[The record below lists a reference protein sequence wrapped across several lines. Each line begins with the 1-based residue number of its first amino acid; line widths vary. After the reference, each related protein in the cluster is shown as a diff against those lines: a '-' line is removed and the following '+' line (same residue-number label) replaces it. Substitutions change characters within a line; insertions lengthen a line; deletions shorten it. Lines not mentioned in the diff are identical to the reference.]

1 MSSISN
7 RDALVNERFLIKQYD
22 QLVAGLEYETR
33 TEAEA
38 SAMWLGEGCQ
48 VVTWLDGI
56 RDDLTAKGWR
66 CIPAARV
73 ADKMQPLG
81 GYIDGQVYPSTGKQ
95 WQSAEAVAVALPA
108 DHLLIDLDGYKEG
121 AATVGQVADALG
133 LTVDQLNQAKVQ
145 ERAGG
150 SSVHWVFRGPD
161 RCNVKASTGEW
172 LPCVDIKSGNSNGL
186 VFVKPGKQAAFPAV
200 VDIQPLPGAVRR
212 PLPVVAIEPPRPLA
226 PVKEAIEPTPAGLAL
241 LDEVIGKLADCA
253 EGGRNDALN
262 VAAVRLG
269 HYVAG
274 GELPGDLVE
283 MSLIETARGLGL
295 SASEARGTVRSGLR
309 KGKSEPQRLPA
320 TIAAEVFAQP
330 VKAPAAG
337 SEYLPFEAVKVVP
350 AQMLNDHLADARI
363 IITGALNRLATSE
376 GVPHWWTGK
385 DWQPAEDALLRRYV
399 GNVMEGDQ
407 LAKVTK
413 SRIDGTVSLI
423 RDHAPMLGRLNPPS
437 KTVFFSNGAFNPETG
452 TLAPHDPANA
462 NSRTLA
468 VDYDPTAVAPTWRAW
483 LADIFQSEPERIAL
497 LQEIMGWTLCRDN
510 LGIEK
515 AAIMIGPSRSGKGT
529 IIRVMQAL
537 LQGAAGV
544 FHLPQL
550 DSGKVLASLRGCN
563 VAIDP
568 DTASPAKVNARQI
581 VGLFKSITAN
591 EPIGVQ
597 LLYTQKTWQGSL
609 DCKLLLAAN
618 SVPTMW
624 DDSAATANRWIP
636 LVFDRSFLGKE
647 DPTLAKRLIAEL
659 PGIAAW
665 ALAGLQRLIAQGR
678 FTMPESSR
686 NELDN
691 MIQSGSPVEQF
702 IDECLTFG
710 TDHRIADSTIWT
722 VYGAWVARTGHEA
735 MTRRNLMKALEDAT
749 RAKGVRRQKSV
760 RIGISDHRGFY
771 GVTLKSSAEGVNVLP
786 FVNH

>member
-7 RDALVNERFLIKQYD
+7 RDELVNERFLIKQNG
-22 QLVAGLEYETR
+22 QLVAGLEYATR

-38 SAMWLGEGCQ
+38 STMWLGEGCQ

-56 RDDLTAKGWR
+56 RDNLTAKGWR

-81 GYIDGQVYPSTGKQ
+81 GYIDGQVYPSTAKQ
-95 WQSAEAVAVALPA
+95 WQNAEAVAVALPA

-121 AATVGQVADALG
+121 AASVEQVADALG
-133 LTVDQLNQAKVQ
+133 LTVDQLNKAKVQ

-161 RCNVKASTGEW
+161 RFNVKASTGEW
-172 LPCVDIKSGNSNGL
+172 LPSVDIKPGNSNGL
-186 VFVKPGKQAAFPAV
+186 VYVKPGKQATFPNV
-200 VDIQPLPGAVRR
+200 GDVQPLPGAVRR

-226 PVKEAIEPTPAGLAL
+226 PVKEAIEPTRAGLAL

-262 VAAVRLG
+262 KAAVRLG

-274 GELPGDLVE
+274 GELPGELVE
-283 MSLIETARGLGL
+283 TSLMETARGLGL
-295 SASEARGTVRSGLR
+295 STSEARATIRSGMR
-309 KGKSEPQRLPA
+309 KGKSEPQRLNA

-330 VKAPAAG
+330 VIVPAAG
-337 SEYLPFEAVKVVP
+337 SEYLPFEAVKVAP

-385 DWQPAEDALLRRYV
+385 DWQHADAALLRRYV
-399 GNVMEGDQ
+399 GNMMEGDQ
-407 LAKVTK
+407 LAKVAKVTK

-423 RDHAPMLGRLNPPS
+423 LDHVPMLGRLNLPS
-437 KTVFFSNGAFNPETG
+437 KTVFFNNGAFNPETG
-452 TLAPHDPANA
+452 TLAPHDPANV

-468 VDYDPTAVAPTWRAW
+468 VDYDPAAVAPTWQSW
-483 LADIFQSEPERIAL
+483 LADIFQTEPERIGL

-544 FHLPQL
+544 FHLPEL
-550 DSGKVLASLRGCN
+550 NSGKVLSSMRECN

-568 DTASPAKVNARQI
+568 DTASPAKKNARQI
-581 VGLFKSITAN
+581 VGLFKSISAN
-591 EPIGVQ
+591 EPIAVQ
-597 LLYTQKTWQGSL
+597 LLFTQKTWQGPL

-647 DPTLAKRLIAEL
+647 DRTLAKRLIAEL
-659 PGIAAW
+659 PGIAVW
-665 ALAGLQRLIAQGR
+665 ALAGLQRLMVQGR
-678 FTMPESSR
+678 FTLPESSR
-686 NELDN
+686 NELEN

-722 VYGAWVARTGHEA
+722 AYMAWVARTGHEA
-735 MTRRNLMKALEDAT
+735 MTRRNLLKALEDAT
-749 RAKGVRRQKSV
+749 RAKGVRRHKSV
-760 RIGISDHRGFY
+760 RIGISDHRGFL
-771 GVTLKSSAEGVNVLP
+771 GVTLKSSAGKYSPEQY
-786 FVNH
+786 

>member
-7 RDALVNERFLIKQYD
+7 RDELVNERFLIKQNGH
-22 QLVAGLEYETR
+22 LVAGLEYETR

-38 SAMWLGEGCQ
+38 SIMWLGEGCQ

-73 ADKMQPLG
+73 DGKMQPLG
-81 GYIDGQVYPSTGKQ
+81 GYIEGQVYPSTAKQ
-95 WQSAEAVAVALPA
+95 WQNAEAVAVALPT

-121 AATVGQVADALG
+121 AATVGQVADAMG

-172 LPCVDIKSGNSNGL
+172 LPSVDIKSGNSNGL
-186 VFVKPGKQAAFPAV
+186 VYVKPGKHATFPNVADV
-200 VDIQPLPGAVRR
+200 RPLPGAVRR

-274 GELPGDLVE
+274 GELPGELVE

-309 KGKSEPQRLPA
+309 KGQSQPQRLPA
-320 TIAAEVFAQP
+320 TIAAEVFAQT
-330 VKAPAAG
+330 VEVPAAG
-337 SEYLPFEAVKVVP
+337 SEYLPFEAVKVAP

-363 IITGALNRLATSE
+363 MITGALNRLATFES
-376 GVPHWWTGK
+376 VPHWWTGK
-385 DWQPAEDALLRRYV
+385 EWQPAEAALLRRYV
-399 GNVMEGDQ
+399 GIVMEGDQ

-423 RDHAPMLGRLNPPS
+423 LDHAPMLGRLNPPS

-452 TLAPHDPANA
+452 TLAPHDPGNA

-468 VDYDPTAVAPTWRAW
+468 TDYDPAAVAPTWRAW
-483 LADIFQSEPERIAL
+483 LADIFQTEPERIGL

-515 AAIMIGPSRSGKGT
+515 AAIMIGPPRSGKGT

-550 DSGKVLASLRGCN
+550 DGGKPLASLREYN

-591 EPIGVQ
+591 EPISVQ
-597 LLYTQKTWQGSL
+597 LLYTQKTWQGAL

-618 SVPTMW
+618 SVPTLW

-665 ALAGLQRLIAQGR
+665 ALAGLQRLMAQGR
-678 FTMPESSR
+678 FTMPESSL

-702 IDECLTFG
+702 IDESLTFG

-722 VYGAWVARTGHEA
+722 AYGAWVARTGHEA
-735 MTRRNLMKALEDAT
+735 MTRRNLLKALEDAT
-749 RAKGVRRQKSV
+749 RAKGVRRHKSV
-760 RIGISDHRGFY
+760 RIGISDHRGFH

-786 FVNH
+786 FANH

>member
-7 RDALVNERFLIKQYD
+7 RDELVNERFLIKQNG
-22 QLVAGLEYETR
+22 QLVAGLEYATR

-56 RDDLTAKGWR
+56 RDNLTAKGWR

-81 GYIDGQVYPSTGKQ
+81 GYIDGQVYPSTAKQ
-95 WQSAEAVAVALPA
+95 WQNAEAVAVALPA

-121 AATVGQVADALG
+121 AASVEQVADALG
-133 LTVDQLNQAKVQ
+133 LTVDQLNRAKVQ

-150 SSVHWVFRGPD
+150 SSIHWVFRGPD

-172 LPCVDIKSGNSNGL
+172 LPSVDIKSGNSNGL

-241 LDEVIGKLADCA
+241 LDEEIGKLADCA

-274 GELPGDLVE
+274 GELPSDLVE
-283 MSLIETARGLGL
+283 TRLIETAKALGL
-295 SASEARGTVRSGLR
+295 SEREAAATVRSGMR
-309 KGKSEPQRLPA
+309 KGASEPQRLTA
-320 TIAAEVFAQP
+320 TIAAEAFAQP
-330 VKAPAAG
+330 IEPPTAG
-337 SEYLPFEAVKVVP
+337 GDYMPFESLTIAPMQLV
-350 AQMLNDHLADARI
+350 NDQLTDARLI
-363 IITGALNRLATSE
+363 YGAALQRLATFE
-376 GVPHWWTGK
+376 GEPHWWTGRE
-385 DWQPAEDALLRRYV
+385 WQPVDSLLLRRYV
-399 GNVMEGDQ
+399 ARAMEGDQ
-407 LAKVTK
+407 QGSVSK
-413 SRIDGTVSLI
+413 SRLDGTLSMLPLI
-423 RDHAPMLGRLNPPS
+423 APMLGRLNPPS

-452 TLAPHDPANA
+452 TLAPHDPGNA

-468 VDYDPTAVAPTWRAW
+468 TDYDPAAVAPTWRAW
-483 LADIFQSEPERIAL
+483 LADIFQTEPERIGL

-515 AAIMIGPSRSGKGT
+515 ATIMIGPSRSGKGT

-550 DSGKVLASLRGCN
+550 DSGKVLASLRGCS

-591 EPIGVQ
+591 EPISVQ
-597 LLYTQKTWQGSL
+597 LLYTQKTWQGPL

-618 SVPTMW
+618 SVPTLW

-702 IDECLTFG
+702 IDESLTFG

-722 VYGAWVARTGHEA
+722 AYVAWVARTGHEA
-735 MTRRNLMKALEDAT
+735 MTRRNLLKALEDAT
-749 RAKGVRRQKSV
+749 RAKGVRRHKSV
-760 RIGISDHRGFY
+760 RIGISDHRGFL

-786 FVNH
+786 FANH